1 MPVEQHPV
9 PQNIS
14 SYEFRLVGD
23 MTLRQF
29 ATLASGVVVAIVFYS
44 LPLPGFIKWP
54 LVAISAF
61 LGFAFA
67 FMPIEERPL
76 SMWLVAFIKSIFSP
90 TLFTWRKTSQKLAI
104 FEPTVVPKVAKAKI
118 TSYEADKSQLTS
130 FLKTVPQD
138 QVSSK
143 VDLQET
149 SFLNQ
154 ISGLFQGGSPTTF
167 TPSPSFTP
175 SVPKEPVIE
184 KPIIQVPKNIP
195 PPEKKAV
202 PIPSIFKT
210 VVIPTQ
216 EDYKKGPVYA
226 AKMGIDLPI
235 PIQPTRPNILS
246 GMVFDKYGKMLEG
259 TILEIRDQQGMP
271 VRAFKTNKLGQF
283 IIATPLEKGVY
294 EIEIEKEGYQFDIIK
309 IEAKGEIIKPIEI
322 RAK

>member
-29 ATLASGVVVAIVFYS
+29 GTLASGVVVAIVFYS

-76 SMWLVAFIKSIFSP
+76 SMWLMAFIKSIFSP
-90 TLFTWRKTSQKLAI
+90 TLFTWQKTKQKLAI
-104 FEPTVVPKVAKAKI
+104 FEPAIIPKVAKAKTTI
-118 TSYEADKSQLTS
+118 FQTDKSQLTS
-130 FLKTVPQD
+130 FLKTLPQD
-138 QVSSK
+138 QVSNKIDS
-143 VDLQET
+143 QET

-154 ISGLFQGGSPTTF
+154 ISGLFQA
-167 TPSPSFTP
+167 TPRI
-175 SVPKEPVIE
+175 IE
-184 KPIIQVPKNIP
+184 KPVIQVPKYEP
-195 PPEKKAV
+195 PPEKKV
-202 PIPSIFKT
+202 IPEPEKEKTIPKTNMPSIFGT

-216 EDYKKGPVYA
+216 EDYKKGPVMA

-309 IEAKGEIIKPIEI
+309 IEAKDEIIKPIEI